1 MNRGRVL
8 RQSRVPSSRLGRLM
22 QFGVMAGEL
31 AAGGL
36 VEGVRRLASEDP
48 ADFTTAF
55 LSEAN
60 ANKLARR
67 LSRMRGAAMK
77 LGQLIS
83 LQGEDLLPPEFA
95 QALAMLRSDADRMPF
110 TQLEGVL
117 EGEYGRGWRAQFAE
131 FNHEPLAAASIGQV
145 HYATAVDGRELALKI
160 QYPGVTGSID
170 SDVDNAA
177 LFLRTAKLL
186 PAELDFSSILE
197 EAKRQLHREADYLR
211 EAECLRRY
219 RQLVADEPRFC
230 VPRVHDDLTT
240 TRILAMDF
248 VSGHPIEELDATHI
262 PQAKRDRVG
271 SLLLHLLLRELFE
284 FRLVQTDPNFANYLY
299 DTQADRIML
308 LDFGSTLEYA
318 PEFISYYSRMGR
330 AIINGDK
337 SAARD
342 AAIAIGYLRQGDS
355 AVHIRGLLDLISL
368 GGEPIRHLGRY
379 DFGRSRLAVRARD
392 EGFDLA
398 FRRGFLRTPPPE
410 TVFLHRKLVGSFLL
424 CARIGARVDVRSLL
438 LPFLERDR
446 DSFC

>member
-8 RQSRVPSSRLGRLM
+8 RQSRVPSSRFGRFM

-36 VEGVRRLASEDP
+36 LEGVRRLANEGPKDL
-48 ADFTTAF
+48 TTAF

-60 ANKLARR
+60 ASRLARR

-83 LQGEDLLPPEFA
+83 LQSEDLLPPEFA
-95 QALAMLRSDADRMPF
+95 QALAVLRNDADRMPEA
-110 TQLEGVL
+110 QLARVL
-117 EGEYGRGWRAQFAE
+117 DREYGREWASRFAE
-131 FNHEPLAAASIGQV
+131 FNFEPIAAASIGQV
-145 HYATAVDGRELALKI
+145 HYARTSDGRELALKI
-160 QYPGVTGSID
+160 QYPGVMGSID

-197 EAKRQLHREADYLR
+197 EAKRQLHLEADYLR
-211 EAECLRRY
+211 EAQCLQRY
-219 RQLVADEPRFC
+219 RELVANEPHFH
-230 VPRVHDDLTT
+230 VPRVHADLTT
-240 TRILAMDF
+240 ARVLAMDF
-248 VSGHPIEELDATHI
+248 VSGHPIEDLSATHI
-262 PQAKRDRVG
+262 PQVKRDRVG

-284 FRLVQTDPNFANYLY
+284 FRMVQTDPNFANYMY
-299 DTQADRIML
+299 DAQTDRIVL

-318 PEFISYYSRMGR
+318 PEFISYYSQMGR

-337 SAARD
+337 FAARD
-342 AAIAIGYLRQGDS
+342 AAIAIGYLRPGDS
-355 AVHIRGLLDLISL
+355 DVHIRGLLELISL

-438 LPFLERDR
+438 LPFLKA
-446 DSFC
+446 CQT

>member
-1 MNRGRVL
+1 
-8 RQSRVPSSRLGRLM
+8 M

-36 VEGVRRLASEDP
+36 VEGVRRLASEGSTNL
-48 ADFTTAF
+48 TTAF

-95 QALAMLRSDADRMPF
+95 QTLAVLRSAADRMPVA
-110 TQLEGVL
+110 QLERAL
-117 EGEYGRGWRAQFAE
+117 EREYGRGWATRFAE
-131 FNHEPLAAASIGQV
+131 FDFEPLAAASIGQV
-145 HYATAVDGRELALKI
+145 HYARTSDGRELALKI

-177 LFLRTAKLL
+177 FFLRTAKLL

-197 EAKRQLHREADYLR
+197 EAKHQLHREADYLR
-211 EAECLRRY
+211 EAGCLRRY
-219 RQLVADEPRFC
+219 RELVADEPRFS
-230 VPRVHDDLTT
+230 VPRVHSDLTT
-240 TRILAMDF
+240 TRILAMEF
-248 VSGHPIEELDATHI
+248 LRGRPIEELDATHI

-299 DTQADRIML
+299 DAQTDRIVL

-318 PEFISYYSRMGR
+318 PEFISRYSRMGR
-330 AIINGDK
+330 AIINGNK
-337 SAARD
+337 SEARD
-342 AAIAIGYLRQGDS
+342 AAIDIGYLRHGDS
-355 AVHIRGLLDLISL
+355 ELHTRGVLDLITL

-438 LPFLERDR
+438 LPFL
-446 DSFC
+446 